1 MSQPALLAL
10 YAPYCGGLSG
20 EKDLSAALKI
30 LQSQLFD
37 GLRTVEGASGHAYR
51 LSWTGGQAPL
61 ETISCRLT
69 FPSHP
74 SLNYSFELV
83 THQLVSWFM
92 QVDVQNR
99 RSGDLPDA
107 FWQWLLVG
115 IEHDDDSA

>member
-20 EKDLSAALKI
+20 EEDLSAALTI
-30 LQSQLFD
+30 LQSQSFE
-37 GLRTVEGASGHAYR
+37 GLRPVEGAPGHPYR

-61 ETISCRLT
+61 ETISCCLK

-83 THQLVSWFM
+83 THQLVRWFM
-92 QVDVQNR
+92 QVEIQDGMD
-99 RSGDLPDA
+99 SDLPDA

-115 IEHDDDSA
+115 TEQDDDCA

>member
-1 MSQPALLAL
+1 M
-10 YAPYCGGLSG
+10 
-20 EKDLSAALKI
+20 
-30 LQSQLFD
+30 
-37 GLRTVEGASGHAYR
+37 
-51 LSWTGGQAPL
+51 
-61 ETISCRLT
+61 
-69 FPSHP
+69 
-74 SLNYSFELV
+74 

>member
-20 EKDLSAALKI
+20 EEDLSAALTI
-30 LQSQLFD
+30 LQSQSFD
-37 GLRTVEGASGHAYR
+37 GLRPVEGAPGHAYR

-61 ETISCRLT
+61 ETISCRLR
-69 FPSHP
+69 FHSHP

-92 QVDVQNR
+92 QVQIQDGMDR
-99 RSGDLPDA
+99 DLPDE

-115 IEHDDDSA
+115 TEQDDDSA

>member
-20 EKDLSAALKI
+20 EEDLSAALTI
-30 LQSQLFD
+30 LQSQSSD

-51 LSWTGGQAPL
+51 LSWTGGEAPL
-61 ETISCRLT
+61 ETISCYLT

-74 SLNYSFELV
+74 SLNYSFDLV
-83 THQLVSWFM
+83 THELVSWFM
-92 QVDVQNR
+92 QVDVQNGK
-99 RSGDLPDA
+99 SGDLPDA

-115 IEHDDDSA
+115 TEQDDDSA

>member
-1 MSQPALLAL
+1 MSEPALLAL

-30 LQSQLFD
+30 LQSQSFD

-74 SLNYSFELV
+74 SLDYSFELV

-107 FWQWLLVG
+107 FWRWLLVG
-115 IEHDDDSA
+115 IEQDDDSA